1 MLNQVILIGNL
12 VRDPEMKYIQ
22 SGKAV
27 GEFTVAVNRKWKGSD
42 GAMREEVGYFDCECW
57 GKTAET
63 VAAHVKR
70 GKRVMVVGRLVQKRW
85 DDASG
90 KKHSFIHV
98 TAERVLFLFPKEE
111 VAGAEAQIEAAGE
124 ESAPASQS

>member
-27 GEFTVAVNRKWKGSD
+27 GEFTVAVNRKWRGSD

-63 VAAHVKR
+63 VAAHVKK
-70 GKRVMVVGRLVQKRW
+70 GKRVLVTGRLSQQRW
-85 DDASG
+85 EDAGG
-90 KKHSFIHV
+90 KKHSVIRV
-98 TAERVLFLFPKEE
+98 SAERVLFLSPKE
-111 VAGAEAQIEAAGE
+111 VVGAETQVEAAGE